1 MKLDPKYIK
10 LYSTGCPKCAVLKMK
25 LDKLKVNY
33 ELETNQEVIVE
44 TGKKNSILSAPI
56 LEVDGAFYDFISAV
70 NYLKQME

>member
-56 LEVDGAFYDFISAV
+56 LEVDGAFYDFISV
-70 NYLKQME
+70 IV